1 MNYSSISDFGANVVS
16 EIDNP
21 LTYCLSTELNNGFL
35 HGSSSDTLG
44 PNSQKCQMF
53 LSEYCAQK
61 WDGFCEAA
69 SHNTATSYPNMGY
82 ISGCTV
88 PQEINGRRITQ
99 GEILIHNTAARK
111 YLQRMHGGHE
121 VYEPFD
127 PNVASSPVISYYIPG
142 RCTLTGRHV
151 ATYAV
156 DPSTIDGD
164 VVMDKLLMTPAIA
177 PMILVN
183 IYNTMKN
190 SGELVK
196 LRGTKLGH
204 FYTVI
209 PYFKDRGGLD
219 G

>member
-1 MNYSSISDFGANVVS
+1 
-16 EIDNP
+16 
-21 LTYCLSTELNNGFL
+21 
-35 HGSSSDTLG
+35 
-44 PNSQKCQMF
+44 
-53 LSEYCAQK
+53 
-61 WDGFCEAA
+61 
-69 SHNTATSYPNMGY
+69 MGY